1 MLWRIW
7 DPLLKAL
14 MGAGLVEI
22 ENILL
27 EEAMELLLMQDQEVI
42 QAFSSHTPQ
51 KTFTDRIRLGSSIRC
66 SKYLDPSGC
75 GHARKTQP
83 KFPVIIPDE
92 VFGCLPI
99 RRRFSQLL
107 RHPRI
112 SGRTGHI
119 HMNHL
124 PRL

>member
-1 MLWRIW
+1 
-7 DPLLKAL
+7 

-51 KTFTDRIRLGSSIRC
+51 KTFTDRIRVGSSIRC

-75 GHARKTQP
+75 GHERKTQP
-83 KFPVIIPDE
+83 KFTVIMPHE
-92 VFGCLPI
+92 AFGCLPI
-99 RRRFSQLL
+99 RRRFAQLL
-107 RHPRI
+107 RHPSL
-112 SGRTGHI
+112 SGRTRH
-119 HMNHL
+119 
-124 PRL
+124 